1 MKTHQILTAK
11 GIPCTVVLDSAVGY
25 IMERVDLVL
34 VGSEAVVESGVGHA
48 VPLFLKADTT
58 GSGISSRHISSRP
71 RRQSI
76 PKTLL
81 RIGRI
86 IQVPPPLPTLPD
98 RSTNASSYRFDHS
111 RASAYFPI
119 ALETRAR

>member
-48 VPLFLKADTT
+48 VPLFIKADTI
-58 GSGISSRHISSRP
+58 GSGISSRHIPSRP
-71 RRQSI
+71 RRQSL

-81 RIGRI
+81 RLGRI
-86 IQVPPPLPTLPD
+86 IQVPPPLPAITD
-98 RSTNASSYRFDHS
+98 RSTNASSYRLDHPRTS
-111 RASAYFPI
+111 THFPI
-119 ALETRAR
+119 ALETRT